1 MPRGGVLIDTPGLR
15 SLGLTGSEDGIA
27 SVFPDIEL
35 LSESCRFRDCTHDH
49 EPGCAVR
56 DAVDSGALPP
66 ERLAS
71 YRKLLAEAQAVAARA
86 DGRLR
91 AERERSSKTIS
102 KAAKEYFK
110 LTGGG

>member
-1 MPRGGVLIDTPGLR
+1 MPHGGVLIDTPGLR
-15 SLGLTGSEDGIA
+15 ALGLTGSEDGIA

-56 DAVDSGALPP
+56 SAVEAGSLPP

-71 YRKLLAEAQAVAARA
+71 YHKLLSEAQAAAARTDA
-86 DGRLR
+86 RLR
-91 AERERSSKTIS
+91 AQRERKSKTIS
-102 KAAKEYFK
+102 KAAREYFK